1 MKTRT
6 KDAVSK
12 AYFSDPERFAQ
23 IFNNELFGGIPM
35 VKPEYLT
42 DLNTSEMK
50 TFGMEQREV
59 EAVWKNRD
67 ILKSYGN
74 ELFLAILGIEN
85 QSNVHYAMPLR
96 NMLYDALNY
105 EQQRAVLQKEHRKS
119 GDLYGSR
126 YISGLSENDRL
137 IPVFTLVIYYGE
149 KPWDGPKNLQDLLDI
164 PPELEEYRDKLA
176 DYKIN
181 LLDIHSMDPEIY
193 SGELKA
199 MLGFIKYQGNKAL
212 LNRFIGENSS
222 IYEQLTPE
230 TVQAIS
236 VLGKI
241 PNLETFITTN
251 TERGEESMNICKAID
266 EMMED
271 KRQEGIEEGRMEGRT
286 EGRTEGIR
294 ILIQSAAELGIQTEK
309 LLTILQRD
317 FSLTEEKAC
326 EYLKEFSTQI
336 N

>member
-74 ELFLAILGIEN
+74 ELFLAILEIEN

-286 EGRTEGIR
+286 EGIR

>member
-1 MKTRT
+1 
-6 KDAVSK
+6 
-12 AYFSDPERFAQ
+12 
-23 IFNNELFGGIPM
+23 M

-149 KPWDGPKNLQDLLDI
+149 KPWDGPKNLQDLPDI

-212 LNRFIGENSS
+212 LNRFIGENSF

-241 PNLETFITTN
+241 PNLETFYN
-251 TERGEESMNICKAID
+251 N
-266 EMMED
+266 
-271 KRQEGIEEGRMEGRT
+271 
-286 EGRTEGIR
+286 
-294 ILIQSAAELGIQTEK
+294 
-309 LLTILQRD
+309 
-317 FSLTEEKAC
+317 
-326 EYLKEFSTQI
+326 
-336 N
+336 